1 MFVESW
7 LTYMIPRISLS
18 TQTIQ
23 IRENSGLFSKH
34 SEQWD
39 SCNICDRLTSVQQT
53 FCEFKQKIIISTN
66 LAPSVNSSSPVWVQ
80 QYLEHRDDRV

>member
-1 MFVESW
+1 VFVESW
-7 LTYMIPRISLS
+7 LTCTIPRISLS

-39 SCNICDRLTSVQQT
+39 SCNICDRPSVQQT
-53 FCEFKQKIIISTN
+53 FCEFKQKITISTN
-66 LAPSVNSSSPVWVQ
+66 LAISVYSSSPVWVQ